1 MKISIKYMGSIINL
15 PSGVIDLAKNASEN
29 ELKVI
34 LVLSAYSS
42 HFCDFDKAI
51 PALCKQLDLTASE
64 VTSALCFWAKN
75 GILELDGVDNIS
87 PDTVSSV
94 TEADNSVPSF
104 TGAQITALIDA
115 NPSFKMLADCAANVL
130 GKDFTPTDY
139 NSLLHIKNYYKF
151 SDEYILMLL
160 AYCVENNTSNWAY
173 IRKTSKILYDEGI
186 DTYEK
191 LEEHFA
197 ARRNKRSLEYK
208 VRKLF
213 GVGGREF
220 TAREK
225 GIFDA
230 WANAKISYEL
240 IKMAY
245 EISVDNGKGAN
256 WNYANKILEN
266 WLASGVK
273 TVEDA
278 QRLMESHKEKL
289 SMSSFDTDDFFEAAL
304 KRSSERIKERSKK

>member
-1 MKISIKYMGSIINL
+1 MKISIKYTGSIINL
-15 PSGVIDLAKNASEN
+15 PAGVVDYIKGASET

-34 LVLSAYSS
+34 LALSTYSS
-42 HFCDFDKAI
+42 CFGDFDKAI
-51 PALCKQLDLTASE
+51 PSLCESLGLSTSE
-64 VTSALCFWAKN
+64 ITNALCFWAKN
-75 GILELDGVDNIS
+75 GIIELDGIDVS
-87 PDTVSSV
+87 SETVSACA
-94 TEADNSVPSF
+94 EKDNSVPTY

-115 NPSFKMLADCAANVL
+115 NPSFKMLADCAQNVL

-151 SDEYILMLL
+151 SDDYILMFL
-160 AYCVENNTSNWAY
+160 AYCVENGTSNWAY

-186 DTYEK
+186 DSYEK
-191 LEEHFA
+191 LESHFS

-208 VRKLF
+208 IRKLF

-225 GIFDA
+225 NIFES
-230 WANAKISYEL
+230 WVNAKFSYEL

-245 EISVDNGKGAN
+245 EISVDNTGKSN
-256 WNYANKILEN
+256 WQYTNKILEN
-266 WLASGVK
+266 WLVSGVK

-278 QRLMESHKEKL
+278 ENALKSHKNKM

>member
-1 MKISIKYMGSIINL
+1 MKISIKYTGGIINL
-15 PSGVIDLAKNASEN
+15 PAGVIDLAKDADEGA
-29 ELKVI
+29 LKVI
-34 LVLSAYSS
+34 LALSTYSS
-42 HFCDFDKAI
+42 HFGDFDSAI
-51 PALCKQLDLTASE
+51 PVLSE
-64 VTSALCFWAKN
+64 RLGISVNEIISALQFWAKN
-75 GILELDGVDNIS
+75 GIIEVDGFEVSPSAASSIS
-87 PDTVSSV
+87 
-94 TEADNSVPSF
+94 EATNAVPSY
-104 TGAQITALIDA
+104 TGAQISALVNA
-115 NPSFKMLADCAANVL
+115 NPSFKMLADCAQNVL

-139 NSLLHIKNYYKF
+139 NSLLHIKNFYKF

-213 GVGGREF
+213 GIGGREF

-225 GIFDA
+225 SIFEA
-230 WANAKISYEL
+230 WATAKYGYEL
-240 IKMAY
+240 IKKAF
-245 EISVDNGKGAN
+245 EISVDNTGKSN
-256 WNYANKILEN
+256 WNYTNKILEN

-273 TVEDA
+273 TLEDVEKA
-278 QRLMESHKEKL
+278 LQSHKSKL
-289 SMSSFDTDDFFEAAL
+289 DMSSFDTDDFFEAAL
-304 KRSSERIKERSKK
+304 KRSEERIKERSKK

>member
-15 PSGVIDLAKNASEN
+15 PSGVIDLAKSASEN

-42 HFCDFDKAI
+42 HFGDFDKAI

-75 GILELDGVDNIS
+75 GILELDGLDVS
-87 PDTVSSV
+87 PDTVSAI
-94 TEADNSVPSF
+94 TESDNSMPSY

-173 IRKTSKILYDEGI
+173 VRKTSKILYDEGI

>member
-15 PSGVIDLAKNASEN
+15 PSNVVDIAKDASEA

-34 LVLSAYSS
+34 LGISAYSGYFS
-42 HFCDFDKAI
+42 DFEKAL
-51 PALCKQLDLTASE
+51 PLLCEKLELSLSE
-64 VTSALCFWAKN
+64 VTEALEFWAKN
-75 GILELDGVDNIS
+75 GILELDDCELSSDIVASITDKTNETPAYTGTQILKFV
-87 PDTVSSV
+87 VS
-94 TEADNSVPSF
+94 
-104 TGAQITALIDA
+104 
-115 NPSFKMLADCAANVL
+115 NPSFKMLADCAQNVL
-130 GKDFTPTDY
+130 GKVFTKTDY
-139 NSLLHIKNYYKF
+139 TSLQFLKEYYNF

-160 AYCVENNTSNWAY
+160 AYCAENNTSNWAY
-173 IRKTSKILYDEGI
+173 IRKTTKILYDEGI

-191 LEEHFA
+191 LEAHFS

-225 GIFDA
+225 GVFDA
-230 WANAKISYEL
+230 WDNAKFSFEL

-256 WNYANKILEN
+256 WNYTNKILEN

-278 QRLMESHKEKL
+278 QKLVESHKSKL
-289 SMSSFDTDDFFEAAL
+289 SMSSFETDDFFEAAL
-304 KRSSERIKERSKK
+304 KRSNERIKERSKK

>member
-15 PSGVIDLAKNASEN
+15 PSGVIDLASKASEN

-34 LVLSAYSS
+34 LVLTAYSS
-42 HFCDFDKAI
+42 YFSDFEKAI
-51 PALCKQLDLTASE
+51 PTLCKQLDLSANE

-75 GILELDGVDNIS
+75 GILELDGVEIA
-87 PDTVSSV
+87 PETVSSI
-94 TEADNSVPSF
+94 TENDNSVPSY
-104 TGAQITALIDA
+104 TGAQINALINA
-115 NPSFKMLADCAANVL
+115 NPSFKMLADCAQNVL
-130 GKDFTPTDY
+130 GKDFTPTDF

-160 AYCVENNTSNWAY
+160 AYCVENNTPNWAY
-173 IRKTSKILYDEGI
+173 VRKTTKILYDEGI

-213 GVGGREF
+213 GIGGREF

-225 GIFDA
+225 GVFDA
-230 WANAKISYEL
+230 WVNAKLSYEL

-256 WNYANKILEN
+256 WNYTNKILEN

-278 QRLMESHKEKL
+278 QKIVESRKSKL
-289 SMSSFDTDDFFEAAL
+289 STSSFDTDDFFEAAL